1 MQTRT
6 GNTFR
11 KIIFFI
17 WVSLLL
23 TMTISFVNSKLVII
37 IKNKDKNIHED
48 KRILTITQT
57 EMLRSLLN
65 AYIAKSP

>member
-6 GNTFR
+6 GN
-11 KIIFFI
+11 KENYFF
-17 WVSLLL
+17 WVSLLM
-23 TMTISFVNSKLVII
+23 TMTISFVNSKLVMI

-57 EMLRSLLN
+57 DMLRSFHN
-65 AYIAKSP
+65 AYIA